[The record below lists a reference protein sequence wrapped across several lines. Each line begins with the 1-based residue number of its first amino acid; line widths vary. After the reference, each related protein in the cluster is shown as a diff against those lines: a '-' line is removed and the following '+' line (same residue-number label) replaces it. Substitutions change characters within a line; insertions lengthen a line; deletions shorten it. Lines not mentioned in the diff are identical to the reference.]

1 MNSTSSFQWE
11 AVKDANEGT
20 EMFKQLDYTMIIV
33 SDMQRS
39 VEFYRDKLGLPLKFQ
54 SPDWTEFATGT
65 TTLALHG
72 GGVRNEQP
80 PAGDPSKTAGAC
92 SIGFNVDVV
101 DKTYEELK
109 TRGIRFVMPPT
120 QREGEGI
127 KLAVGL
133 DPDGLPVS
141 FAQLISHGA

>member
-1 MNSTSSFQWE
+1 
-11 AVKDANEGT
+11 
-20 EMFKQLDYTMIIV
+20 MFKQLDYTMIVV

-39 VEFYRDKLGLPLKFQ
+39 VEFYRDKLGIPLKFQ

-72 GGVRNEQP
+72 GGVASTQP
-80 PAGDPSKTAGAC
+80 PAGDPSKVAGAC
-92 SIGFNVDVV
+92 SIGFNVDDV

-109 TRGIRFVMPPT
+109 AKGIRFVMSPM

-127 KLAVGL
+127 KLAVAI

-141 FAQLISHGA
+141 FAQLIGYGAEG

>member
-1 MNSTSSFQWE
+1 
-11 AVKDANEGT
+11 
-20 EMFKQLDYTMIIV
+20 MFKQIDYTMVVV

-39 VEFYRDKLGLPLKFQ
+39 VEFYRDKLGIPLKFQ

-72 GGVRNEQP
+72 GGVAGEHHS
-80 PAGDPSKTAGAC
+80 GDPSKTDGGAC
-92 SIGFNVDVV
+92 SIGFNVDDV

-109 TRGIRFVMPPT
+109 AKGIRFVMPPT

-133 DPDGLPVS
+133 DPDGLPIS
-141 FAQLISHGA
+141 FAQLIQQGASN

>member
-1 MNSTSSFQWE
+1 
-11 AVKDANEGT
+11 
-20 EMFKQLDYTMIIV
+20 MFKQLDYTMIVV

-39 VEFYRDKLGLPLKFQ
+39 VEFYRDKLGIPLKFQ

-72 GGVRNEQP
+72 GGVPSTQP
-80 PAGDPSKTAGAC
+80 PAGDPSKVAGAC
-92 SIGFNVDVV
+92 SIGFNVDDV

-109 TRGIRFVMPPT
+109 AKGITFVMPPM

-127 KLAVGL
+127 KLAVAI

-141 FAQLISHGA
+141 FAQLIGHGSQD

>member
-1 MNSTSSFQWE
+1 
-11 AVKDANEGT
+11 
-20 EMFKQLDYTMIIV
+20 MFKQLDYTMVVV

-54 SPDWTEFATGT
+54 SPEWTEFATGST
-65 TTLALHG
+65 TFALHG
-72 GGVRNEQP
+72 GGVPSEHP
-80 PAGDPSKTAGAC
+80 PAGDPSKIAGAC
-92 SIGFNVDVV
+92 SIGFNVDDV

-109 TRGIRFVMPPT
+109 TKGIRFVMPPT

-127 KLAVGL
+127 KLAVAI

-141 FAQLISHGA
+141 FAQLIAQSAGK

>member
-1 MNSTSSFQWE
+1 
-11 AVKDANEGT
+11 
-20 EMFKQLDYTMIIV
+20 MFKQLDYTMIIV

-39 VEFYRDKLGLPLKFQ
+39 VEFYRDKLGIPLKFQ

-72 GGVRNEQP
+72 GGVRNDQP
-80 PAGDPSKTAGAC
+80 PAGDPSKMAGAC
-92 SIGFNVDVV
+92 SIGFNVDDV

-109 TRGIRFVMPPT
+109 AKGILFVMPPT

-133 DPDGLPVS
+133 DPDGLPIS
-141 FAQLISHGA
+141 FAQLIKQGA